1 MESKKVMTVAAMAM
15 VLIILLS
22 ANMDTA
28 GVAAQGLNCYDN
40 CNTGCAGLSSEEYLR
55 CDKECRERCKDE
67 AKEYLRCD
75 NKCRKKC
82 GGQGNSKLVWY
93 YK

>member
-67 AKEYLRCD
+67 VLKD
-75 NKCRKKC
+75 T
-82 GGQGNSKLVWY
+82 SKLLRLLLY
-93 YK
+93 IGSSTIIISS